1 MLADG
6 RRRGIDEQHARL
18 DALLAIMAGLD
29 DTCVLYRGGMA
40 GLDIVQNDAAA
51 ALAAG
56 GSSTPRGHAR
66 LVELDRSC
74 RQRPAVARQ
83 CRRHAG
89 GRALPRPT
97 QLLRPKAPMQTLT
110 LEFPAANP
118 TGHRAHV
125 GVVGSGDLE
134 ILLEPMTA

>member
-1 MLADG
+1 MQRPGSQSSSKSRPPMLADG

-29 DTCVLYRGGMA
+29 DTCVLYRGGIA

-51 ALAAG
+51 GLAAG

-74 RQRPAVARQ
+74 RQRRLSPGGAGDMLAAALFLDLLNCCDQRRL
-83 CRRHAG
+83 CR
-89 GRALPRPT
+89 P
-97 QLLRPKAPMQTLT
+97 
-110 LEFPAANP
+110 
-118 TGHRAHV
+118 
-125 GVVGSGDLE
+125 
-134 ILLEPMTA
+134 